1 MQSSVFG
8 HVATLLND
16 GLVLVTGGM
25 RYDASSGGA
34 VGIASAHVFDPGSG
48 AFTTAGSMATT
59 RAYHTAML
67 LADGTVLVT
76 GGVDYGS
83 SATASAEVFDPGQ
96 ATFSP
101 TGGMGTP
108 RYFHAACLL
117 NDGRVLVTGGR
128 DSDTRPLSAT
138 ELYD

>member
-1 MQSSVFG
+1 
-8 HVATLLND
+8 
-16 GLVLVTGGM
+16 
-25 RYDASSGGA
+25 
-34 VGIASAHVFDPGSG
+34 
-48 AFTTAGSMATT
+48 MATT
-59 RAYHTAML
+59 RAYHTATL
-67 LADGTVLVT
+67 LDDGTVLVT

-83 SATASAEVFDPGQ
+83 SVTASAEVFDPGQ

-101 TGGMGTP
+101 TGGMGTA

-128 DSDTRPLSAT
+128 DGDTRPLSTA